1 VPFELPEVRVIA
13 SVPSAPVDPGA
24 PAPAAMNA
32 ESFLIAYPRLDPRP
46 VSNLSQG
53 FEALVRSK
61 GWEEGKNP
69 PASNEEVSI
78 GAAVQEGTTPRL
90 VVLGNARA
98 FNDEYLTRARSD
110 MSLELASTCVNWLR
124 ERSNLGAKPSDQVK
138 TERKTYKLEMDQR
151 TAGFNRLRFLPPCL
165 AVLMIAGM
173 GAGVWLIRRR

>member
-1 VPFELPEVRVIA
+1 VRVIA
-13 SVPSAPVDPGA
+13 SIQSAPVDPGA
-24 PAPAAMNA
+24 PAPSAMSA
-32 ESFLIAYPRLDPRP
+32 ESFMIAYPRLDPRP

-69 PASNEEVSI
+69 PMATEEVSI

-90 VVLGNARA
+90 VVLGNARG

-151 TAGFNRLRFLPPCL
+151 AAGFNRLRFLPPCL